1 MCIAVILRRPG
12 HRWPVLI
19 GANRDER
26 VDRPARP
33 PGRHWPDRPE
43 VTAGLDLLAGGSWI
57 GLNDWG
63 VAAAILNRRGSLGPA
78 PGFRSR
84 GELVLEALDHSDA
97 ATAAAALSALDPAA
111 YRSFNLIIADSS
123 DGFWLRH
130 GGGPQ
135 IAVHRLKEGLSAIA
149 AGELDDPAARRLELA
164 LSRFRAAAVPDPD
177 RGEWTGWEAI
187 LACDEAPPGEAPE
200 AAPRLRGREGFATVS
215 SALLALP
222 NHAEPALQPVFR
234 YAEWLPHPQPWR
246 DIDLAL
252 PASEIVVRRCD
263 RPSGDASEQ
272 KSCL

>member
-1 MCIAVILRRPG
+1 MRSAAHRPKRRLRRAATLKRNSSSCLKRASNSFSRSSKVAMMSPSQT
-12 HRWPVLI
+12 RRPRASYICLYI
-19 GANRDER
+19 GNTAAVRCKHVHSGDF
-26 VDRPARP
+26 
-33 PGRHWPDRPE
+33 GPDRPE

-200 AAPRLRGREGFATVS
+200 AAP
-215 SALLALP
+215 
-222 NHAEPALQPVFR
+222 
-234 YAEWLPHPQPWR
+234 
-246 DIDLAL
+246 
-252 PASEIVVRRCD
+252 
-263 RPSGDASEQ
+263 
-272 KSCL
+272 